1 MVMKTNRNYF
11 AAAIMTAV
19 LVLASCKKDETV
31 VYDCNGVTSTYTANV
46 KTIMDNSCATAG
58 CHDAISRAD
67 GFDLSS
73 YNGVKAGAANS
84 NFMGSMEHKSGVIP
98 MPQGAAK
105 LSDENLKTIACWIE
119 NGMPE

>member
-1 MVMKTNRNYF
+1 MKMNKNYF
-11 AAAIMTAV
+11 GAAIMAAV

-46 KTIMDNSCATAG
+46 KEIMDNSCAMAG
-58 CHDAISRAD
+58 CHDAISREK

-73 YNGVKAGAANS
+73 YNGVKAGAAAS
-84 NFMGSMEHKSGVIP
+84 SFMGSMEHKSGFDA

-105 LSDENLKTIACWIE
+105 LSDANLKTIACWIE